1 MGKSMSVLMSWL
13 FSFLLL
19 SVCLMPGSVWAVLP
33 NDLVEGSLRSLVLP
47 VLTERCF
54 DCHDADSAK
63 GDVNLDILNGH
74 GDERFDVR
82 LWDKVREQLR
92 NGTMPPKNKPQP
104 TPEQRETIL
113 KWIREN
119 EKAVLKTPPRDPGTR
134 KVRRLTRHEY
144 NNTLHDLL
152 GVSVKPGD
160 DFPADGAG
168 GEGFDNN
175 ADTLILSPL
184 LIEKYISGAD
194 AALNEV
200 FAKPDLKQRWFKVL
214 PGPNLPAE
222 KGAELILRGF
232 LPKAWRR
239 PIGDEELKPLLAA
252 FSESVRRGAKFDDA
266 VKLTM
271 KAALTTPKFLMLQ
284 EHGHPAGKSP
294 QPVDDFSLASRLSY
308 LLWSSMPDDQLSQ
321 VAAANQLHE
330 DAVLEAQA
338 KRLLADGRGQEFTR
352 HFAGAW
358 FRFEELF
365 NSVEPDRRKFPA
377 FNDALRQSMYDEALT
392 FADNV
397 LRHNGRLLDFLDSD
411 YTYAN
416 EALAKLYG
424 IPGVQG
430 KDLRRVSFPDHHRG
444 GLLGMAAILTATSYP
459 QRTSPVLRGKW
470 VLEEILGTPP
480 PPPPPNVPKL
490 PEDDR
495 KLNEV
500 TLRQRLEKH
509 RSQPVCAGCH
519 ARLDPPGFA
528 LENFDSIGQ
537 WRDTENGKPIDAN
550 GITPDGR
557 SFHGA
562 EEFRKLLVQ
571 DKDKFIRVFCSRL
584 LGYALNRGLEVHDQ
598 PTLLRLEET
607 LTKNDYHCEPVIV
620 ALVKSYPFRWR
631 K

>member
-1 MGKSMSVLMSWL
+1 MSRPSLCLV
-13 FSFLLL
+13 L
-19 SVCLMPGSVWAVLP
+19 SVCLLPASLWAVLP
-33 NDLVEGSLRSLVLP
+33 NDMVEGSLRSTVIP
-47 VLTERCF
+47 IVSERCF

-63 GDVNLDILNGH
+63 GDINLDILNGH

-82 LWDKVREQLR
+82 MWDKVREQLR

-104 TPEQRETIL
+104 TPEQREAIL
-113 KWIREN
+113 KWIGEN
-119 EKAVLKTPPRDPGTR
+119 EKAVLATPPRDPGSR

-184 LIEKYISGAD
+184 LIEKYIGGAD

-239 PIGDEELKPLLAA
+239 PITDEELKPLLAA
-252 FSESVRRGAKFDDA
+252 FSESVKRGAKFDDA
-266 VKLTM
+266 VKLSM

-284 EHGHPAGKSP
+284 ERGKPDGKAP
-294 QPVDDFSLASRLSY
+294 QLVDDFSLASRLSY
-308 LLWSSMPDDQLSQ
+308 LLWSSMPDDELSQ
-321 VAAANQLHE
+321 LAAGNKLHE
-330 DAVLEAQA
+330 DAVLEAQT
-338 KRLLADGRGQEFTR
+338 KRLLADARSQEFTK

-377 FNDALRQSMYDEALT
+377 FNDALRQAMYDEALT
-392 FADNV
+392 FADNI

-424 IPGVQG
+424 IPGIQG
-430 KDLRRVSFPDHHRG
+430 KDLRKVSFTDHKRG
-444 GLLGMAAILTATSYP
+444 GLLGMAAILTTTSYP

-519 ARLDPPGFA
+519 ARLDPPGFS

-557 SFHGA
+557 TFHGA

-571 DKDKFIRVFCSRL
+571 DKNKFVRVFCSRL

-607 LTKNDYHCEPVIV
+607 LNKNDYRCEPVIL